1 MTSYERSQEHVVR
14 IEQPSRHFCLL
25 RAPKGDYLGVSSD
38 EVGVSDGKEL
48 RTFDYVD
55 DEAVWE
61 EVTGDNAYR
70 HVITG
75 LTVRT
80 DADSSHDSRYLLHDG
95 AFVGS
100 DGAVSKEGALFTVQ
114 HGPADL
120 PSEYLRTFNE
130 NGWVCLPA
138 ILDAGVV
145 EELEKVSC
153 TGRWS
158 DRKYDK
164 STSLLNQSAAV
175 GRAGAEPV
183 SLWLL
188 RQYLQ
193 TNDIRFAHA
202 PGIAVLSKDDGKRD
216 VQGWHSDFPYL
227 WGITG
232 RVGGDR
238 VPIHTSGDLVLG
250 VQCNICISEFTRDN
264 GATCFK
270 LGSHTLNEGP
280 PQNWGIGTDYSQP
293 GYREEHGLPY
303 NGPEADTIEAPAG
316 SIILYDARTW
326 HRAGVNRTDQKRAA
340 ILQAVTP
347 MYIMPFIDMSQP
359 YKAFINSSLARQ
371 LTDRERKDI
380 EKLMVHKIVGPLGQY
395 AITIDEELSRNTNS

>member
-1 MTSYERSQEHVVR
+1 MTKNERCQERVVR
-14 IEQPSRHFCLL
+14 IQRPLRHYCLL
-25 RAPKGDYLGVSSD
+25 RAPKGDYLGISNSN
-38 EVGVSDGKEL
+38 EGVLDHAEL
-48 RTFDYVD
+48 GTFDHVD
-55 DEAVWE
+55 DGAIWE
-61 EVTGDNAYR
+61 DVTGDNAFR
-70 HVITG
+70 HVVTG

-80 DADSSHDSRYLLHDG
+80 DADFSRDSCHLRHDG
-95 AFVGS
+95 VFLGS
-100 DGAVSKEGALFTVQ
+100 DGAVSEEGALFTVE

-138 ILDAGVV
+138 ILDADVV
-145 EELEKVSC
+145 EELERVSC

-158 DRKYDK
+158 DSKYDTN
-164 STSLLNQSAAV
+164 TSLLNQSAAV
-175 GRAGAEPV
+175 GRAAAEPV

-202 PGIAVLSKDDGKRD
+202 PGVVVLGKDDGKRD
-216 VQGWHSDFPYL
+216 VQGLHSDFPYL

-238 VPIHTSGDLVLG
+238 VPIHTSGDLVMA
-250 VQCNICISEFTRDN
+250 VQRNTCITEFTRDN

-270 LGSHTLNEGP
+270 LGSHKLNEGP
-280 PQNWGIGTDYSQP
+280 PKNWGIGSDYSER
-293 GYREEHGLPY
+293 GYREAQGLPY
-303 NGPEADTIEAPAG
+303 GGPEADVIEAPAG

-359 YKAFINSSLARQ
+359 YKAFVNGPFAPL
-371 LTDRERKDI
+371 LTERERKDI
-380 EKLMVHKIVGPLGQY
+380 EKLMVHKIVGPGGQY
-395 AITIDEELSRNTNS
+395 AITIDEELSRIINS